1 MNNLPIFKSVNKLK
15 KPPERITIL
24 KGYSSATIC
33 GLVRLLW
40 LYQTFCDGN
49 LLHRGFKAGLKPQF
63 AIVHTIWYPV
73 LNTDEGIVFSH
84 HCLELPLSL

>member
-1 MNNLPIFKSVNKLK
+1 MKNLPIFKSVNKLK
-15 KPPERITIL
+15 KPPERI
-24 KGYSSATIC
+24 TIC